1 MSLNSQQKNK
11 NTRQDKSKP
20 ISGRSKLLLLAV
32 FCLLSGSISFYTANR
47 SFSGKPGLLFSLSS
61 IKKPKYIQQNGQD
74 MRAPAGIGQEEY
86 RRIQDFKKYMD
97 SIASTP
103 SGRKIFDSIIT
114 ARPGLIDSILISGYL
129 FQSQTKTQNHGTT
142 NQ

>member
-1 MSLNSQQKNK
+1 
-11 NTRQDKSKP
+11 
-20 ISGRSKLLLLAV
+20 
-32 FCLLSGSISFYTANR
+32 
-47 SFSGKPGLLFSLSS
+47 
-61 IKKPKYIQQNGQD
+61 
-74 MRAPAGIGQEEY
+74 MRTPAGIGQEEY